1 MKQSESVS
9 IPSIFG
15 LMEQLRSSRLLIY
28 YKYNEKVDMMVTQE
42 MDKSIKL
49 FRSFFLTLMC
59 INMKFQTLS

>member
-15 LMEQLRSSRLLIY
+15 LMEQLRSSRLLIF

>member
-49 FRSFFLTLMC
+49 FGSFFLTLMC

>member
-15 LMEQLRSSRLLIY
+15 LMEQLCSSRLLIY

-49 FRSFFLTLMC
+49 FRSFFLTLIC